1 MPPFKN
7 FGDALELLKAG
18 RKVART
24 GWNGKDMYLYLL
36 TEFDTYE
43 LVDPST
49 AKVKS
54 SQPRSTHAAIGFGG
68 IVVTTGM
75 RHYEPCI
82 VMKTAQGLHQPG
94 WLASQAD
101 MLAEDWVEVDE

>member
-36 TEFDTYE
+36 TEF
-43 LVDPST
+43 V
-49 AKVKS
+49 V
-54 SQPRSTHAAIGFGG
+54 IGNGG
-68 IVVTTGM
+68 TVVTTSM
-75 RHYEPCI
+75 SHYQPCV